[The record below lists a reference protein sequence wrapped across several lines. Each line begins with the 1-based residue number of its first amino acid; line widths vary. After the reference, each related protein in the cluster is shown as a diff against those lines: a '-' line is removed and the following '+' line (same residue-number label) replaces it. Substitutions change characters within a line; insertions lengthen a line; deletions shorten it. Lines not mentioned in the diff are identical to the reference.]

1 MRSTINLDS
10 INKSLSGLTESIKG
24 AQKQSEQISENV
36 KKRNREK
43 REGLSMSSKLFARR
57 RDNQRRREK
66 EDLLE
71 ASGVMS
77 SLRAGRRMIQR
88 TTKGFLGRILDFLAT
103 VLIGWTIMNLPK
115 IIKLAEGVMK
125 RLKKYFDVLNKF
137 VSNTQLFF
145 SDLGS
150 KFKEVLTLLTAVNFE
165 PFLSQVKTFM
175 KKIQDSFTSI
185 TINTVKTVRKFLDRS
200 DQEIA
205 DEIGIGDLYRKMGT
219 SDITETS
226 TGSDQEGEDAESG
239 DIIEGDEYRENLIL
253 QGLEILKEKQNGK
266 LTKEQNRMLDR
277 KDFKSLDEI
286 LRGND
291 IILLQNIVNGEFV
304 YMPYNEYEKMS
315 KELNQ
320 AGVFPVGQQF
330 EQTSNPYE
338 ELEKVDKTPPPASNS
353 DNLTNDNSDKGN
365 IFDKIKEKLSDFE
378 LPFNKKKADIT
389 VPITIASAKRSS
401 SMDDSNSDTNFCLLY
416 TSPSPRD
423 RTRSRMPSSA

>member
-36 KKRNREK
+36 QKRNREK

-145 SDLGS
+145 TDLGN

-205 DEIGIGDLYRKMGT
+205 NEIGIGDLYKNIDNSNIPEQT
-219 SDITETS
+219 
-226 TGSDQEGEDAESG
+226 TGSGEEDDTKEEND
-239 DIIEGDEYRENLIL
+239 DIIEGDEYREDLVR
-253 QGLEILKEKQNGK
+253 QGLEFLKQRQNGE
-266 LTKEQNRMLDR
+266 LTKEQKRLLDR
-277 KDFKSLDEI
+277 KDFGRLDEI
-286 LRGND
+286 IRGKD
-291 IILLQNIVNGEFV
+291 IVLLQNTLNGEFS
-304 YMPYNEYEKMS
+304 YMPYDEYQKIS

-320 AGVFPVGQQF
+320 AGVYPVGEQF
-330 EQTSNPYE
+330 ENTFNPYE
-338 ELEKVDKTPPPASNS
+338 DLEITPPENNT
-353 DNLTNDNSDKGN
+353 DNLNNENDNDTN
-365 IFDKIKEKLSDFE
+365 IFDKIKNQFKDFQ
-378 LPFNKKKADIT
+378 LPFNRKKADIT
-389 VPITIASAKRSS
+389 VPITIASAKRPS
-401 SMDDSNSDTNFCLLY
+401 SMNDSNFSTDSGDINTGRLKYNEVFFN
-416 TSPSPRD
+416 SIG
-423 RTRSRMPSSA
+423 

>member
-10 INKSLSGLTESIKG
+10 IKKSLSGLTESIKG

-36 KKRNREK
+36 EKRNREK

-57 RDNQRRREK
+57 RDNQRRKEK

-71 ASGVMS
+71 ASGVMG

-88 TTKGFLGRILDFLAT
+88 TTKGFLGRILDFLGT
-103 VLIGWTIMNLPK
+103 VLIGWTLMNLPK

-137 VSNTQLFF
+137 ISNTQLFF
-145 SDLGS
+145 TNLGS
-150 KFKEVLTLLTAVNFE
+150 KFKEVFTLLTAVNFE

-185 TINTVKTVRKFLDRS
+185 TVNTVKTVRKFLDKS
-200 DQEIA
+200 DQQIA

-219 SDITETS
+219 SDIVETS
-226 TGSDQEGEDAESG
+226 TESDQEGEDAESG

-389 VPITIASAKRSS
+389 VPITIASAKRPS
-401 SMDDSNSDTNFCLLY
+401 SMNDSNSGTNLGDINNGRLKYNEVFFN
-416 TSPSPRD
+416 SIG
-423 RTRSRMPSSA
+423 

>member
-137 VSNTQLFF
+137 ISNTQLFF
-145 SDLGS
+145 TNLGS
-150 KFKEVLTLLTAVNFE
+150 KFKEVFTLLTAVNFE

-185 TINTVKTVRKFLDRS
+185 TVNTVKTVRKFLDKS
-200 DQEIA
+200 DQQIA

-365 IFDKIKEKLSDFE
+365 IFDKMMDRIKDFE

-389 VPITIASAKRSS
+389 VPITIASAKRPS
-401 SMDDSNSDTNFCLLY
+401 SMNDSNSSTDLGDINTGRLKYNEVFFN
-416 TSPSPRD
+416 SIG
-423 RTRSRMPSSA
+423 

>member
-1 MRSTINLDS
+1 MMD
-10 INKSLSGLTESIKG
+10 G
-24 AQKQSEQISENV
+24 
-36 KKRNREK
+36 RN
-43 REGLSMSSKLFARR
+43 G
-57 RDNQRRREK
+57 
-66 EDLLE
+66 
-71 ASGVMS
+71 
-77 SLRAGRRMIQR
+77 
-88 TTKGFLGRILDFLAT
+88 
-103 VLIGWTIMNLPK
+103 K
-115 IIKLAEGVMK
+115 I
-125 RLKKYFDVLNKF
+125 
-137 VSNTQLFF
+137 
-145 SDLGS
+145 
-150 KFKEVLTLLTAVNFE
+150 
-165 PFLSQVKTFM
+165 
-175 KKIQDSFTSI
+175 
-185 TINTVKTVRKFLDRS
+185 RKFLDKS
-200 DQEIA
+200 DQQIA

-365 IFDKIKEKLSDFE
+365 IFDKMMDRIKDFE

-389 VPITIASAKRSS
+389 VPITIASAKRPS
-401 SMDDSNSDTNFCLLY
+401 SMNDSNSSTDLGDINTGRLKYNEVFFN
-416 TSPSPRD
+416 SIG
-423 RTRSRMPSSA
+423 

>member
-36 KKRNREK
+36 QKRNREK

-150 KFKEVLTLLTAVNFE
+150 KFKEVLTLLSAVNFE

-205 DEIGIGDLYRKMGT
+205 DEIGIGDLYKNIDKSNIPEQT
-219 SDITETS
+219 
-226 TGSDQEGEDAESG
+226 TGSGEDDDTEERE
-239 DIIEGDEYRENLIL
+239 DENIIEGDEYREDLIR
-253 QGLEILKEKQNGK
+253 QGLEILKQKQNGQ
-266 LTKEQNRMLDR
+266 LTKEQKRMLKR
-277 KDFKSLDEI
+277 KDFGKLDEL
-286 LRGND
+286 LRDRD
-291 IILLQNIVNGEFV
+291 IVLLQNIFTGEFAYV
-304 YMPYNEYEKMS
+304 PYEDYEKRM

-320 AGVFPVGQQF
+320 AGIIPVGDQF
-330 EQTSNPYE
+330 DQTFNPFE
-338 ELEKVDKTPPPASNS
+338 DLEKVDKTPPPASN
-353 DNLTNDNSDKGN
+353 NNSNIENADEGN
-365 IFDKIKEKLSDFE
+365 IFDKMMDRIKDFE
-378 LPFNKKKADIT
+378 LPFNRKKADIT
-389 VPITIASAKRSS
+389 VPITIASAKRPS
-401 SMDDSNSDTNFCLLY
+401 SMNDSNSSTDLGDINTGRLKYNEVFFN
-416 TSPSPRD
+416 SIG
-423 RTRSRMPSSA
+423 

>member
-1 MRSTINLDS
+1 MRSIINLDS

-36 KKRNREK
+36 QKRNREK

-145 SDLGS
+145 TDLGN

-205 DEIGIGDLYRKMGT
+205 DEIGIGDLYNNIDKSNIPEQT
-219 SDITETS
+219 
-226 TGSDQEGEDAESG
+226 TGSGEDDDTEERE
-239 DIIEGDEYRENLIL
+239 DENIIEGDEYREDLIR
-253 QGLEILKEKQNGK
+253 QGLEILKQKQNGQ
-266 LTKEQNRMLDR
+266 LTKEQKRMLDR
-277 KDFKSLDEI
+277 KDFGKLDEL
-286 LRGND
+286 LRDRD
-291 IILLQNIVNGEFV
+291 IVLLQNIFTGEFAYV
-304 YMPYNEYEKMS
+304 PYEDYEKRM

-320 AGVFPVGQQF
+320 AGILPVGDQF
-330 EQTSNPYE
+330 DQTFNPFE
-338 ELEKVDKTPPPASNS
+338 DLEKVDKTPPPASN
-353 DNLTNDNSDKGN
+353 NNSNIENADEGN
-365 IFDKIKEKLSDFE
+365 IFDKMMDRIKDFE
-378 LPFNKKKADIT
+378 LPFNRKKADIT
-389 VPITIASAKRSS
+389 VPITIASAKRPS
-401 SMDDSNSDTNFCLLY
+401 SMNDSNSSTDLGDINTGRLKYNEVFFN
-416 TSPSPRD
+416 SIG
-423 RTRSRMPSSA
+423 

>member
-36 KKRNREK
+36 QKRNREK

-145 SDLGS
+145 TDLGN

-205 DEIGIGDLYRKMGT
+205 DEIGIGDLYKNIDNSNIPEQT
-219 SDITETS
+219 
-226 TGSDQEGEDAESG
+226 TGSGEEDDTEEEE
-239 DIIEGDEYRENLIL
+239 DENIIEGDEYREDLIR
-253 QGLEILKEKQNGK
+253 QGLEILKQKQNGQ
-266 LTKEQNRMLDR
+266 LTKEQKRMLNR
-277 KDFKSLDEI
+277 KDFGKLDEL
-286 LRGND
+286 LRDRD
-291 IILLQNIVNGEFV
+291 IVLLQNIFTGEFAYV
-304 YMPYNEYEKMS
+304 PYEDYEKRM

-320 AGVFPVGQQF
+320 AGILPVGEQF
-330 EQTSNPYE
+330 DQTFNPYE
-338 ELEKVDKTPPPASNS
+338 DLEVTPPPKTNT
-353 DNLTNDNSDKGN
+353 DNLNNENDTN
-365 IFDKIKEKLSDFE
+365 IFDRMKNQFKDFQ
-378 LPFNKKKADIT
+378 LPFNRKKAEIV
-389 VPITIASAKRSS
+389 VPINIASAKRPS
-401 SMDDSNSDTNFCLLY
+401 SMNDSNSSTDSGDINIGRLKYNEVFFN
-416 TSPSPRD
+416 SIS
-423 RTRSRMPSSA
+423 

>member
-36 KKRNREK
+36 QKRNREK

-205 DEIGIGDLYRKMGT
+205 DEIGIGDLYKNIDKSNIPEQT
-219 SDITETS
+219 
-226 TGSDQEGEDAESG
+226 TGSGEDDDTEERE
-239 DIIEGDEYRENLIL
+239 DENIIEGDEYREDLIR
-253 QGLEILKEKQNGK
+253 QGLEILKQKQNGQ
-266 LTKEQNRMLDR
+266 LTKEQKRMLNR
-277 KDFKSLDEI
+277 KDFGKLDEL
-286 LRGND
+286 LRDRD
-291 IILLQNIVNGEFV
+291 IVLLQNIFTGEFAYV
-304 YMPYNEYEKMS
+304 PYEDYEKRM

-320 AGVFPVGQQF
+320 AGILPVGDQF
-330 EQTSNPYE
+330 DQTFNPFE
-338 ELEKVDKTPPPASNS
+338 DLEKVDKTPPPASN
-353 DNLTNDNSDKGN
+353 NNSNIENADEGN
-365 IFDKIKEKLSDFE
+365 IFDKMMDRIKDFE
-378 LPFNKKKADIT
+378 LPFNRKKADIT
-389 VPITIASAKRSS
+389 VPITIASAKRPS
-401 SMDDSNSDTNFCLLY
+401 SMNDSNSSTDLGDINTGRLKYNEVFFN
-416 TSPSPRD
+416 SIG
-423 RTRSRMPSSA
+423 

>member
-36 KKRNREK
+36 QKRNREK

-205 DEIGIGDLYRKMGT
+205 DEIGIGDLYKNIDKSNIPEQT
-219 SDITETS
+219 
-226 TGSDQEGEDAESG
+226 TGSGEDDDTEEKE
-239 DIIEGDEYRENLIL
+239 DENIIEGDEYREDLIR
-253 QGLEILKEKQNGK
+253 QGLEILKQRQNGQ
-266 LTKEQNRMLDR
+266 LTKEQKRMLKR
-277 KDFKSLDEI
+277 KDFGKLDEL
-286 LRGND
+286 LRDRD
-291 IILLQNIVNGEFV
+291 IVLLQNIFTGEFAYV
-304 YMPYNEYEKMS
+304 PYEDYEKRM

-320 AGVFPVGQQF
+320 AGILPVGNQF
-330 EQTSNPYE
+330 DQTFNPFE
-338 ELEKVDKTPPPASNS
+338 DLEKVDKTPPPASN
-353 DNLTNDNSDKGN
+353 NNSNIENADEGN
-365 IFDKIKEKLSDFE
+365 IFDKMMDRIKDFE
-378 LPFNKKKADIT
+378 LPFNRKKADIT
-389 VPITIASAKRSS
+389 VPITIASAKRPS
-401 SMDDSNSDTNFCLLY
+401 SMNDSNSSTDLGDINTGRLKYNEVFFN
-416 TSPSPRD
+416 SIG
-423 RTRSRMPSSA
+423 

>member
-36 KKRNREK
+36 QKRNREK

-57 RDNQRRREK
+57 RDNQRRKEK

-145 SDLGS
+145 TDLGN

-185 TINTVKTVRKFLDRS
+185 TINTVKTVRKFLDKS

-205 DEIGIGDLYRKMGT
+205 NEIGIGDLYKNIDNSNIPEQT
-219 SDITETS
+219 
-226 TGSDQEGEDAESG
+226 TGSGEEDDTKEESD
-239 DIIEGDEYRENLIL
+239 DIIEGDEYREDLVR
-253 QGLEILKEKQNGK
+253 QGLEFLKQKQNGE
-266 LTKEQNRMLDR
+266 LTKEQKRLLNRN
-277 KDFKSLDEI
+277 DFGALDEI
-286 LRGND
+286 IRSKD
-291 IILLQNIVNGEFV
+291 IVLLQNTLNGEFS
-304 YMPYNEYEKMS
+304 YMPYDEYQRIS

-320 AGVFPVGQQF
+320 AGVFPVGEQF
-330 EQTSNPYE
+330 ENTFNPYE
-338 ELEKVDKTPPPASNS
+338 DLEVTPETNTG
-353 DNLTNDNSDKGN
+353 NLNNENDNDTN
-365 IFDKIKEKLSDFE
+365 IFDKIKNQFKDFQ
-378 LPFNKKKADIT
+378 LPFNRKKADIT
-389 VPITIASAKRSS
+389 VPITIASAKRPS
-401 SMDDSNSDTNFCLLY
+401 SMNDSNSSTD
-416 TSPSPRD
+416 
-423 RTRSRMPSSA
+423 SSDINTGRLKYNEVFFNSIG

>member
-36 KKRNREK
+36 QKRNREK

-57 RDNQRRREK
+57 RDNQRRKEK

-205 DEIGIGDLYRKMGT
+205 DEIGIGDLYNNIDKSNIPEQT
-219 SDITETS
+219 
-226 TGSDQEGEDAESG
+226 TGSGEDDDTEEKE
-239 DIIEGDEYRENLIL
+239 DENIIEGDEYREDLIR
-253 QGLEILKEKQNGK
+253 QGLEILKQKQNGQ
-266 LTKEQNRMLDR
+266 LTKEQKRMLDR
-277 KDFKSLDEI
+277 KDFGKLDEL
-286 LRGND
+286 LRDRD
-291 IILLQNIVNGEFV
+291 IVLLQNIFTGEFAYV
-304 YMPYNEYEKMS
+304 PYEDYEKRM

-320 AGVFPVGQQF
+320 AGILPVGDQF
-330 EQTSNPYE
+330 DQTFNPFE
-338 ELEKVDKTPPPASNS
+338 DLEKVDKTPPPASN
-353 DNLTNDNSDKGN
+353 NNSNIENADEGN
-365 IFDKIKEKLSDFE
+365 IFDKMMDRIKDFE

-389 VPITIASAKRSS
+389 VPITIASAKRPS
-401 SMDDSNSDTNFCLLY
+401 SMNDSNSSTDLGDINTGRLKYNEVFFN
-416 TSPSPRD
+416 SIG
-423 RTRSRMPSSA
+423 

>member
-36 KKRNREK
+36 QKRNREK

-145 SDLGS
+145 TDLGN

-205 DEIGIGDLYRKMGT
+205 DEIGIGDLYKNIDNSNIPEQT
-219 SDITETS
+219 
-226 TGSDQEGEDAESG
+226 TGSGDEDEE
-239 DIIEGDEYRENLIL
+239 DDDVIEGDEYREDLVR
-253 QGLEILKEKQNGK
+253 QGLEILKQRQNGQ
-266 LTKEQNRMLDR
+266 LTKEQKRLLDR
-277 KDFKSLDEI
+277 KDFGRLDEI
-286 LRGND
+286 IRDQD
-291 IILLQNIVNGEFV
+291 IVLLQNTNDGEFLYV
-304 YMPYNEYEKMS
+304 PYDEYQKNSRQLNE
-315 KELNQ
+315 
-320 AGVFPVGQQF
+320 AGIFPVGEQFQQTF
-330 EQTSNPYE
+330 NPYIKE
-338 ELEKVDKTPPPASNS
+338 DVTPPPRSNDDKS
-353 DNLTNDNSDKGN
+353 SNETNENVFDQIIDKFKNL
-365 IFDKIKEKLSDFE
+365 E
-378 LPFNKKKADIT
+378 LPFNRKKADIT
-389 VPITIASAKRSS
+389 VPITIASAKRPSA
-401 SMDDSNSDTNFCLLY
+401 MDNSNSGTDLGDINTGRLKYNEVFFN
-416 TSPSPRD
+416 SIG
-423 RTRSRMPSSA
+423 

>member
-10 INKSLSGLTESIKG
+10 IKKSLSGLTESIKG

-36 KKRNREK
+36 EIRNREK

-57 RDNQRRREK
+57 RDNQRRKEK

-71 ASGVMS
+71 ASGVMG

-88 TTKGFLGRILDFLAT
+88 TTKGFLGRILDFLGT

-137 VSNTQLFF
+137 ISNTQLFF
-145 SDLGS
+145 TNLGS
-150 KFKEVLTLLTAVNFE
+150 KFKEVFTLLTAVNFE

-185 TINTVKTVRKFLDRS
+185 TVNTVKTVRKFLDKS
-200 DQEIA
+200 DQQIA

-219 SDITETS
+219 SDIVETS
-226 TGSDQEGEDAESG
+226 TESDQEGEDAESG

-389 VPITIASAKRSS
+389 VPITIASAKRPS
-401 SMDDSNSDTNFCLLY
+401 SMNDSNSGTNLGDINNGRLKYNEVFFN
-416 TSPSPRD
+416 SIG
-423 RTRSRMPSSA
+423 

>member
-36 KKRNREK
+36 QKRNREK

-145 SDLGS
+145 TDLGN

-185 TINTVKTVRKFLDRS
+185 TINTVKTVRKFLDKS

-205 DEIGIGDLYRKMGT
+205 NEIGIGDLYKNIDRSNIPEQT
-219 SDITETS
+219 
-226 TGSDQEGEDAESG
+226 TGSGEEDDTEEEE
-239 DIIEGDEYRENLIL
+239 DENIIEGDEYREDLIR
-253 QGLEILKEKQNGK
+253 QGLEILKQKQNGQ
-266 LTKEQNRMLDR
+266 LTKEQKRMLDR
-277 KDFKSLDEI
+277 KDFGKLDEL
-286 LRGND
+286 LRD
-291 IILLQNIVNGEFV
+291 REIVLLQNIFTGEFAYV
-304 YMPYNEYEKMS
+304 PYEDYEKRM

-320 AGVFPVGQQF
+320 AGILPVGEQF
-330 EQTSNPYE
+330 DQTFNPYIKE
-338 ELEKVDKTPPPASNS
+338 DVISPPGSNKDS
-353 DNLTNDNSDKGN
+353 LTDDNDNKEN
-365 IFDKIKEKLSDFE
+365 IFDKIKNQFKDFQ

-389 VPITIASAKRSS
+389 VPITIASNKKS
-401 SMDDSNSDTNFCLLY
+401 SMTDNSFSGSNLGDINNGSVKYSEVFFD
-416 TSPSPRD
+416 
-423 RTRSRMPSSA
+423 AIG

>member
-36 KKRNREK
+36 QKRNREK

-145 SDLGS
+145 TDLGS

-205 DEIGIGDLYRKMGT
+205 NEIGIGDLYKNINRSNIPEQT
-219 SDITETS
+219 
-226 TGSDQEGEDAESG
+226 TGSGEEDTEEEE
-239 DIIEGDEYRENLIL
+239 DENIIEGDEYREDLVR
-253 QGLEILKEKQNGK
+253 QGLEFLKQKQNGE
-266 LTKEQNRMLDR
+266 LTKEQKRMLDR
-277 KDFKSLDEI
+277 KDFGALDEI
-286 LRGND
+286 IRSKD
-291 IILLQNIVNGEFV
+291 IVLLQNILNGEFS
-304 YMPYNEYEKMS
+304 YMPYNEYQRIS

-320 AGVFPVGQQF
+320 AGVFPVGEQF
-330 EQTSNPYE
+330 ENTFNPYE
-338 ELEKVDKTPPPASNS
+338 DLEVTSPENNT
-353 DNLTNDNSDKGN
+353 DNLNNENDNDTN
-365 IFDKIKEKLSDFE
+365 IFDKIKNQFKDFQ

-389 VPITIASAKRSS
+389 VPITIASAKRPS
-401 SMDDSNSDTNFCLLY
+401 SMNDSNSGTNLDDINTGRLKYNEVFFN
-416 TSPSPRD
+416 SIG
-423 RTRSRMPSSA
+423 

>member
-10 INKSLSGLTESIKG
+10 IKKSLSGLTESIKG

-36 KKRNREK
+36 QKRNREK

-57 RDNQRRREK
+57 RDNQRRKEK

-71 ASGVMS
+71 ASGVMG

-88 TTKGFLGRILDFLAT
+88 TTKGFLGRILDFLGT

-137 VSNTQLFF
+137 ISNTQLFF
-145 SDLGS
+145 TNLGS
-150 KFKEVLTLLTAVNFE
+150 KFKEVFTLLTAVNFE

-185 TINTVKTVRKFLDRS
+185 TVNTVKTVRKFLDKS
-200 DQEIA
+200 DQQIA

-226 TGSDQEGEDAESG
+226 TESDQEGKDAESD

-338 ELEKVDKTPPPASNS
+338 ELEKVDKTPPPASNG

-389 VPITIASAKRSS
+389 VPITIASAKRPS
-401 SMDDSNSDTNFCLLY
+401 SMNDSNSGTNLGDINNGRLKYNEVFFN
-416 TSPSPRD
+416 SIG
-423 RTRSRMPSSA
+423 

>member
-36 KKRNREK
+36 QKRNREK

-205 DEIGIGDLYRKMGT
+205 DEIGIGDLYNNIDKSNIPEQT
-219 SDITETS
+219 
-226 TGSDQEGEDAESG
+226 TGSGEDDDTEEKE
-239 DIIEGDEYRENLIL
+239 DENIIEGDEYREDLIR
-253 QGLEILKEKQNGK
+253 QGLEILKQKQNGQ
-266 LTKEQNRMLDR
+266 LTKEQKRMLNR
-277 KDFKSLDEI
+277 KDFGKLDEL
-286 LRGND
+286 LRDRD
-291 IILLQNIVNGEFV
+291 IVLLQNIFTGEFAYV
-304 YMPYNEYEKMS
+304 PYEDYEKRM

-320 AGVFPVGQQF
+320 AGIIPVGDQF
-330 EQTSNPYE
+330 DQTFNPFE
-338 ELEKVDKTPPPASNS
+338 DLEKVDKTPPPASN
-353 DNLTNDNSDKGN
+353 NNSNIENADEGN
-365 IFDKIKEKLSDFE
+365 IFDKMMDRIKDFE
-378 LPFNKKKADIT
+378 LPFNRKKADIT
-389 VPITIASAKRSS
+389 VPITIASAKRPS
-401 SMDDSNSDTNFCLLY
+401 SMNDSNSSTDLGDINTGRLKYNEVFFN
-416 TSPSPRD
+416 SIG
-423 RTRSRMPSSA
+423 

>member
-36 KKRNREK
+36 QKRNREK

-145 SDLGS
+145 TDLGS

-205 DEIGIGDLYRKMGT
+205 DEIGIGDLYKNIDKSNIPEQT
-219 SDITETS
+219 
-226 TGSDQEGEDAESG
+226 TGSGEDDDTEEEEDE
-239 DIIEGDEYRENLIL
+239 DIIEGDEYREDLVR
-253 QGLEILKEKQNGK
+253 QGLEFLKQKQNGE
-266 LTKEQNRMLDR
+266 LTKEQKRMLNR
-277 KDFKSLDEI
+277 KDFGALDEI
-286 LRGND
+286 IRSKD
-291 IILLQNIVNGEFV
+291 IVLLQNTLNGEFS
-304 YMPYNEYEKMS
+304 YMPYNEYQRIS

-320 AGVFPVGQQF
+320 AGVFPVGEQF
-330 EQTSNPYE
+330 ENTFNPYE
-338 ELEKVDKTPPPASNS
+338 DSEKVTPPPGTNT
-353 DNLTNDNSDKGN
+353 DNLNNENDNDTN
-365 IFDKIKEKLSDFE
+365 IFDKIKNQFKDFE

-389 VPITIASAKRSS
+389 VPITIASAKRPS
-401 SMDDSNSDTNFCLLY
+401 SMNDSNSSTDLGDINTGRLKYNEVFFN
-416 TSPSPRD
+416 SIG
-423 RTRSRMPSSA
+423 

>member
-36 KKRNREK
+36 QKRNREK

-205 DEIGIGDLYRKMGT
+205 DEIGIGDLYKNIDKSNIPEQT
-219 SDITETS
+219 
-226 TGSDQEGEDAESG
+226 TGSGEDDDTEERE
-239 DIIEGDEYRENLIL
+239 DENIIEGDEYREDLIR
-253 QGLEILKEKQNGK
+253 QGLEILKQKQNGQ
-266 LTKEQNRMLDR
+266 LTKEQKRMLKR
-277 KDFKSLDEI
+277 KDFGKLDEL
-286 LRGND
+286 LRDRD
-291 IILLQNIVNGEFV
+291 IVLLQNIFTGEFAYV
-304 YMPYNEYEKMS
+304 PYEDYEKRM

-320 AGVFPVGQQF
+320 AGILPVGDQF
-330 EQTSNPYE
+330 DQTFNPFE
-338 ELEKVDKTPPPASNS
+338 DLEKVDKTPPPASN
-353 DNLTNDNSDKGN
+353 NNSNIENADEGN
-365 IFDKIKEKLSDFE
+365 IFDKMMDRIKDFE
-378 LPFNKKKADIT
+378 LPFNRKKADIT
-389 VPITIASAKRSS
+389 VPITIASAKRPS
-401 SMDDSNSDTNFCLLY
+401 SMNDSNSSTDLGDINTGRLKYNEVFFN
-416 TSPSPRD
+416 SIG
-423 RTRSRMPSSA
+423 

>member
-36 KKRNREK
+36 QKRNREK

-145 SDLGS
+145 TDLGN

-205 DEIGIGDLYRKMGT
+205 NEIGIGDLYKNIDRSNIPEQT
-219 SDITETS
+219 
-226 TGSDQEGEDAESG
+226 TGSGEEEDTEEEE
-239 DIIEGDEYRENLIL
+239 DENIIEGDEYREDLVR
-253 QGLEILKEKQNGK
+253 QGLEFLKQRQNGE
-266 LTKEQNRMLDR
+266 LTKEQKRMLDR
-277 KDFKSLDEI
+277 KDFGALDEI
-286 LRGND
+286 KRSKD
-291 IILLQNIVNGEFV
+291 IVLLQNTLNGEFS
-304 YMPYNEYEKMS
+304 YMPYNEYQRIS

-320 AGVFPVGQQF
+320 AGVFPVGEQF
-330 EQTSNPYE
+330 ENTFNPYE
-338 ELEKVDKTPPPASNS
+338 DLEVTPPETNT
-353 DNLTNDNSDKGN
+353 DNLNNENDNDTN
-365 IFDKIKEKLSDFE
+365 IFDKIKNQFKDFE
-378 LPFNKKKADIT
+378 LPFNRKKADIT
-389 VPITIASAKRSS
+389 VPITIASAKRPST
-401 SMDDSNSDTNFCLLY
+401 MDNSNSGTDLGDINTGRLKYNEVFFN
-416 TSPSPRD
+416 SIG
-423 RTRSRMPSSA
+423 

>member
-36 KKRNREK
+36 QKRNREK

-57 RDNQRRREK
+57 RDNQRRKEK

-125 RLKKYFDVLNKF
+125 RIKKYFDVLNKF

-145 SDLGS
+145 TDLGN

-205 DEIGIGDLYRKMGT
+205 DEIGIGDLYKNIDNSNIPEQT
-219 SDITETS
+219 
-226 TGSDQEGEDAESG
+226 TGSGDEDEE
-239 DIIEGDEYRENLIL
+239 DDDVIEGDEYREDLVR
-253 QGLEILKEKQNGK
+253 QGLEILKQRQNGQ
-266 LTKEQNRMLDR
+266 LTKEQKRLLDR
-277 KDFKSLDEI
+277 KDFGRLDEI
-286 LRGND
+286 IRDQD
-291 IILLQNIVNGEFV
+291 IVLLQNTNDGEFLYV
-304 YMPYNEYEKMS
+304 PYDEYQKNSRQLNE
-315 KELNQ
+315 
-320 AGVFPVGQQF
+320 AGIFPVGEQFQQTF
-330 EQTSNPYE
+330 NPYIKE
-338 ELEKVDKTPPPASNS
+338 DVTPPPRSNDDKS
-353 DNLTNDNSDKGN
+353 SNETNENVFDQIIDKFKNL
-365 IFDKIKEKLSDFE
+365 E
-378 LPFNKKKADIT
+378 LPFNRKKADIT
-389 VPITIASAKRSS
+389 VPITIASAKRPS
-401 SMDDSNSDTNFCLLY
+401 SMNDSNSSTD
-416 TSPSPRD
+416 
-423 RTRSRMPSSA
+423 SSDINTGRLKYNEVFFNSIG